1 MQIEVIAFKRDA
13 QGTGA
18 SRRLRRSGFVPAV
31 IYGGERAPA
40 MIQLDHN
47 ALYHALRKESFH
59 SSVLNIKVDGQA
71 EMAVLRDV
79 QMHPYKQQILHVDLQ
94 RVDKDQKI
102 HVKVPLHFV
111 NAEQSPGVKLGGG
124 IPSHVMTELD
134 VACLPGNLPEFIEVD
149 MGSLQVG
156 QSVHLNDVALPAGV
170 EPVAHLKTENPVL
183 ASIASSQKGVEEEA
197 PTAAPPAEGA
207 PQA

>member
-47 ALYHALRKESFH
+47 ALYHALRKERFP

>member
-1 MQIEVIAFKRDA
+1 MQIEVSAFKRDA